1 MIPDAARLLDDR
13 DWEGCEPAGHAEL
26 GSPLKRFSWLRPA
39 VLWQSRNNVLASL
52 TGDPTENAR
61 RAWVQAQRE
70 RLRAA
75 GAPPAVTDDFT
86 ISRPDL
92 IDFSFMLMGD
102 TGEGDVSQYSVV
114 PSFLAL
120 GEQTEFAI
128 IASDVVYPAGDVNQ
142 YIGKFFVP
150 YAGYPRPIYAV
161 PGNHDWLDGLAG
173 FMRHFC
179 GAPPPAAKLLPP
191 RHTRYPRSALLL
203 HRLLWR
209 RANELR
215 PETLR
220 EAEALR
226 GAAAAAG
233 PAQPNMYFCIDTPS
247 LRVICIDTGILG
259 RLDAD
264 QGDWLKRMASGPKPK
279 LLVSGSPIYS
289 GAGISPRRILPPEGD
304 PPHLLRAVPPAHAG
318 GGLLLNLLR
327 DPAHNFVAAISGD
340 VHHYERHPVR
350 LPDGRVL
357 QFVISGGGGAFM
369 TSTHQIPRVDL
380 PGVSERDF
388 VVFPTRGDS
397 LRAYSIM
404 LQRRLRRV
412 LPWRRRRPVRGIP
425 AGEADAIIAERH
437 GLDAES
443 GAATVRVSRR
453 SRLLA
458 RIVYPR
464 GAWFKPKRVSEA
476 LDWDEPP
483 FYKNV
488 MRLEVR
494 DGVLRAT
501 AYAVSGCRRDQED
514 PVAIDGFEMRLDDR
528 ASPGSGG

>member
-13 DWEGCEPAGHAEL
+13 DWEGCEPADFSAL
-26 GSPLKRFSWLRPA
+26 GRPLKRFTWLSPSI
-39 VLWQSRNNVLASL
+39 LWQSRNNLLASL

-61 RAWVQAQRE
+61 RAWVRAQRE
-70 RLRAA
+70 RLRAE
-75 GAPPAVTDDFT
+75 GSPPPVVEDFT
-86 ISRPDL
+86 IERPDL
-92 IDFSFMLMGD
+92 EDFSFIVMGD
-102 TGEGDVSQYSVV
+102 TGEGDVSQYAAV

-120 GEQTEFAI
+120 GRGTEFAV

-179 GAPPPAAKLLPP
+179 GAPPPAEKLLPP
-191 RHTRYPRSALLL
+191 RHLSYPRSALVL

-209 RANELR
+209 RAGRLA

-220 EAEALR
+220 EAAALR
-226 GAAAAAG
+226 GAAAASG
-233 PAQPNMYFCIDTPS
+233 PAQPNMYFCIETPA
-247 LRVICIDTGILG
+247 LRIICIDTGILG

-264 QGDWLKRMASGPKPK
+264 QGEWLKRMAAGPKPK
-279 LLVSGSPIYS
+279 LLISGAPIYS
-289 GAGISPRRILPPEGD
+289 GAGVSPRRILPPEGD
-304 PPHLLRAVPPAHAG
+304 PPHGLRPVPPARAG

-327 DPAHNFVAAISGD
+327 DPAHNFVASISGD
-340 VHHYERHPVR
+340 IHHYERYAVYQ
-350 LPDGRVL
+350 PDGRVL

-369 TSTHQIPRVDL
+369 TSTHQIPKVDL
-380 PGVSERDF
+380 PGVAEREF

-397 LRAYSIM
+397 LRAYSII
-404 LQRRLRRV
+404 LSRRLRRFF
-412 LPWRRRRPVRGIP
+412 PWLRRRSLRGIP
-425 AGEADAIIAERH
+425 AGEAAAIVAERH
-437 GLDAES
+437 GLES
-443 GAATVRVSRR
+443 EPGVATVRVSRR

-458 RIVYPR
+458 RLIYPHR
-464 GAWFKPKRVSEA
+464 AWFEPKRISEV

-483 FYKNV
+483 FFKNV

-501 AYAVSGCRRDQED
+501 AYAVSGCRRDQND
-514 PVAIDGFEMRLDDR
+514 PVAIDGFEVRLDGAAAGRTD
-528 ASPGSGG
+528 